1 MITNFIKKIFFYKEL
16 IYNIFFLIKNYKETN
31 FNLHLFS
38 NIKFNQIN
46 GNILYLNF
54 NDKGYSVNKLII

>member
-16 IYNIFFLIKNYKETN
+16 IYNIFFLIKNYKEIK
-31 FNLHLFS
+31 FNLYLFS

>member
-16 IYNIFFLIKNYKETN
+16 IYNIFFLIKKYKKIN
-31 FNLHLFS
+31 FNLYFFS

-46 GNILYLNF
+46 GNILYLKF
-54 NDKGYSVNKLII
+54 CDQYWFDF

>member
-16 IYNIFFLIKNYKETN
+16 IYNIFFLIKNYKEIN
-31 FNLHLFS
+31 FNLYLFS